1 MQMCVSMMCWGAM
14 FRMSVRVGIVAA
26 AVLMAL
32 SLLHASPT
40 LADSGGAGSNGNGG
54 AGGAGNPS
62 GTGVSGTAGDGTSH
76 GGGGGGSGISG
87 GNGAAGGGGG
97 SAGGTG
103 AVTAGGN
110 GGAGVAGGGGGGG
123 AAGGNVTTST
133 TNGAALNG
141 GTGGSGANGTSSG
154 GGGGGEGGYGAVING
169 AVTYTN
175 TSTITGGTG
184 GTGGLG
190 GGVSNP
196 LRGGQGGDG
205 GAGVA
210 TGVTGATVSNSG
222 TITGGSGNT
231 GGGSS
236 VNGSGNG
243 GAGGSGIQGSSLI
256 ITNSTSGTITGGNGG
271 TPGVATGGAPTGANG
286 AGGAAISGNNLTIT
300 NAGTLTAGTSG
311 GGTQANAITL
321 TSGTNFLTLQT
332 GSTINGNIAIQAGT
346 LTFNQTSAQTL
357 SNIITGAGAV
367 IQNGTGAL
375 TLSGTSTYTGA
386 TTVTSGTLNVT
397 GSIATS
403 SLVTV
408 NGGTLSGTGTVGA
421 VTVASG
427 GTFAPGTANTPASS
441 MTVNGAMT
449 FQTGSTYQVYLNP
462 TTASVANVTGGATLA
477 GTVNATFAGG
487 SYITNTYTILTTT
500 TGVTG
505 TFGGLTTSNLP
516 SGFTAAVANAGNNVT
531 LVLTATLGGTTST
544 GGGTNMPMNQ
554 TNVATSLNNYFNGGG
569 TLPPNFVTIFALS
582 GTTLANALAQLTG
595 EVATGAKV
603 GAMSTT
609 TRFMGMMLEPC
620 SDGRSGSGG
629 GCATPS
635 TRQSSELPSQ
645 FLMACADV
653 CDANATG
660 TATEQRWTAWGS
672 PYGGFSTANGSSTT
686 GSNNVSSSAYGFAAG
701 MDYRYSPDIIL
712 GFGLS
717 GGGTNWSMANSLGT
731 GNSAAAQIGIY
742 GIGRSGP
749 AYLAG
754 GLSFANHFV
763 NTSRNA
769 LGDQLNASFNAQSY
783 GGRVEGGYRFNQLL
797 SDSVSL
803 GIAPYVA
810 VQAQDFHT
818 PAYAETDITGLGY
831 GLAYN
836 ASDSFDTRTELGV
849 RFDSPMTVGGTP
861 VILRARAAW
870 AHDFVNNPAITATFQ
885 ALPGASFTV
894 NGASI
899 PTDSALVSLG
909 AEFFLAPRLSAVA
922 KFDGEF
928 SQSSQS
934 YAGNATLR
942 YTF

>member
-1 MQMCVSMMCWGAM
+1 M
-14 FRMSVRVGIVAA
+14 FQTGVRVGIAA
-26 AVLMAL
+26 AVAL
-32 SLLHASPT
+32 VMLASFNVAPSR
-40 LADSGGAGSNGNGG
+40 ADNTGGSGGAGSGGVGATGSATGTGGTGGSSSSGGGGGGAGATGG
-54 AGGAGNPS
+54 AGGAGGGANAGGAGGAS
-62 GTGVSGTAGDGTSH
+62 GVNN
-76 GGGGGGSGISG
+76 
-87 GNGAAGGGGG
+87 GNGAQGG
-97 SAGGTG
+97 S
-103 AVTAGGN
+103 N
-110 GGAGVAGGGGGGG
+110 GVNAGGGGGGG
-123 AAGGNVTTST
+123 AHGAVVTTT
-133 TNGAALNG
+133 TSN
-141 GTGGSGANGTSSG
+141 SGAVKGGDG
-154 GGGGGEGGYGAVING
+154 GGGGAGAAAVNGGGGGQGAYGTVVNG

-175 TSTITGGTG
+175 TGSGSVTGG
-184 GTGGLG
+184 
-190 GGVSNP
+190 N
-196 LRGGQGGDG
+196 
-205 GAGVA
+205 
-210 TGVTGATVSNSG
+210 
-222 TITGGSGNT
+222 GGS
-231 GGGSS
+231 
-236 VNGSGNG
+236 G
-243 GAGGSGIQGSSLI
+243 GAGGAGSSGGSAGDGGYGVYAI
-256 ITNSTSGTITGGNGG
+256 GGSTVSNAGTITGGNGG
-271 TPGVATGGAPTGANG
+271 NGGTGTNGGVGGGGGGGIVANSGA
-286 AGGAAISGNNLTIT
+286 TIT
-300 NAGTLTAGTSG
+300 NTGTIQGGNAGTSG
-311 GGTQANAITL
+311 TGAGLSGGGIGILGSNLSITNSG
-321 TSGTNFLTLQT
+321 TIAGGFFADGTTRVDSIIFSSGTNFLTLQT

-357 SNIITGAGAV
+357 SNVITGAGAV

-386 TTVTSGTLNVT
+386 TTITSGTLNVT

-421 VTVASG
+421 LTVASG
-427 GTFAPGTANTPASS
+427 GTFAPGTANTPASA
-441 MTVNGAMT
+441 MTVNGALT

-487 SYITNTYTILTTT
+487 SYITKTYTILTTT

-505 TFGGLTTSNLP
+505 TFGGITTSNLP
-516 SGFTAAVANAGNNVT
+516 SGFTASVANSGNNVN
-531 LVLTATLGGTTST
+531 LLLTATLGSANSS
-544 GGGTNMPMNQ
+544 GGGGGGPTMPTNQ
-554 TNVATSLNNYFNGGG
+554 TNVSTSLNNYFNGGG
-569 TLPPNFVTIFALS
+569 TLPPNFVSVFALS
-582 GTTLANALAQLTG
+582 GTTLAKALAQLTG

-609 TRFMGMMLEPC
+609 THFMGVMLEPC

-629 GCATPS
+629 GCVTPS
-635 TRQSSELPSQ
+635 SRQSSELPSQ

-653 CDANATG
+653 CDASTTG
-660 TATEQRWTAWGS
+660 PATERRWTAWGS
-672 PYGGFSTANGSSTT
+672 PYGGYSTSSGNATT
-686 GSNNVSSSAYGFAAG
+686 GSNNVSSAAYGFAAG
-701 MDYRYSPDIIL
+701 LDYRYSPDIIL

-717 GGGTNWSMANSLGT
+717 GGGTNWTMANSLGT

-754 GLSFANHFV
+754 GLSFANHVV

-797 SDSVSL
+797 SDSASL

-836 ASDSFDTRTELGV
+836 ASDSFDTRTELGA

-922 KFDGEF
+922 KFESEF
-928 SQSSQS
+928 SQPSQS